1 MNLKSFSDI
10 MDSETYNIDN
20 KKIFDNFDKLSKS
33 GHYEEFS
40 KILLEAEHNN
50 SKIAP
55 YMLGSLYSGRDTNVL
70 GCKDIDKSLYYYLK
84 SFTEI
89 GNIDAGLELAIL
101 YNDIAIENK
110 DNVFFKKSIK
120 VYEKIAT
127 VNNHIALNMLGEYYE
142 QGLGVDK
149 NIDKALEYYQQAVK
163 AGNLVAAV
171 AVGRI
176 HCLHK
181 DLLTG
186 LKMCLK
192 AKFKLLYKTFKN
204 PNSESLRRQ

>member
-1 MNLKSFSDI
+1 MLKRFDTIWFEVES
-10 MDSETYNIDN
+10 NKDN
-20 KKIFDNFDKLSKS
+20 KKLFDSLDNCFLNKNCKDAVNILFESDKGGCKISASFIGNF
-33 GHYEEFS
+33 
-40 KILLEAEHNN
+40 
-50 SKIAP
+50 
-55 YMLGSLYSGRDTNVL
+55 YMNGKHGLK
-70 GCKDIDKSLYYYLK
+70 KDIDKAIYWHTK
-84 SFTEI
+84 AFFE
-89 GNIDAGLELAIL
+89 NKDIDAGLDIAIL
-101 YNDIAIENK
+101 YNNLAIKNK
-110 DNVFFKKSIK
+110 DNVFYKKSIK

-127 VNNHIALNMLGEYYE
+127 VNNHIALNMLGKYYE

-181 DLLTG
+181 DFLTG